1 MSKFRVFLL
10 IALFLFSWSKVWS
23 QSDKVLDSLKIS
35 IVKSEND
42 SMKSVALARLGFYLH
57 DIDSDSSLFYSSKAL
72 KLAEKINF
80 KLGIGESCYSLS
92 HYYWITGLYREA
104 LNLALKSLSLFE
116 LDINNNAKRI
126 ADTNIL
132 IGNIYS
138 YLNDYELAKRYYK
151 KTENVL
157 FKFTDLAL
165 KTRCYNNLG
174 YIYMKQENYDSAS
187 HYLNESLV
195 INRKNLNIRGEAYN
209 LSNLGEIALKEKRF
223 DEAISQLKESN
234 SLAEEVGELRL
245 KARNYG
251 EVSKIYI
258 ALRKIKL
265 AQSYAQM
272 SFLTSR
278 QINASF
284 EKKEAAKLLYQI
296 MESKGKS
303 DSALM
308 YHKIYMKI
316 EDSLLRKRLTVE
328 TQLLV
333 NNYELLKKEAE
344 VKLLKSEN
352 ELSKAQLSIDV
363 QKIKNQKVIIF
374 LSLLLLAIL
383 FLLIFVNY
391 RRYKSNLEYSKT
403 LAAVNEKISSQNEEI
418 IFKSEELQTLNEKL
432 SELNEKLEIKVEERT
447 KQVLDR
453 NLQLE
458 EYAFINSHKLR
469 GPVASILGLI
479 HLFEKQLISQ
489 DEFSET
495 LLKLKNSSIKL
506 DRIIAEINEVLN
518 RSDK

>member
-1 MSKFRVFLL
+1 
-10 IALFLFSWSKVWS
+10 
-23 QSDKVLDSLKIS
+23 
-35 IVKSEND
+35 
-42 SMKSVALARLGFYLH
+42 
-57 DIDSDSSLFYSSKAL
+57 
-72 KLAEKINF
+72 
-80 KLGIGESCYSLS
+80 
-92 HYYWITGLYREA
+92 
-104 LNLALKSLSLFE
+104 
-116 LDINNNAKRI
+116 
-126 ADTNIL
+126 
-132 IGNIYS
+132 
-138 YLNDYELAKRYYK
+138 
-151 KTENVL
+151 
-157 FKFTDLAL
+157 
-165 KTRCYNNLG
+165 
-174 YIYMKQENYDSAS
+174 
-187 HYLNESLV
+187 
-195 INRKNLNIRGEAYN
+195 
-209 LSNLGEIALKEKRF
+209 
-223 DEAISQLKESN
+223 
-234 SLAEEVGELRL
+234 
-245 KARNYG
+245 
-251 EVSKIYI
+251 
-258 ALRKIKL
+258 
-265 AQSYAQM
+265 M

-296 MESKGKS
+296 MESKEKS

-518 RSDK
+518 RGL